1 MSLAFESI
9 APGNRFEFHPHS
21 VLDGNHGSCLEY
33 KSRPGRA
40 YLVNGRRIIAVHQHM
55 PTPLAHSHHEQLDLE
70 IGGRL
75 PLCENLQDPLL
86 GILVLRRRSL
96 RTFEPAD
103 HVFTRYSPF
112 LSCCRTIRSAPM
124 DFLSWKG
131 FNGVCEQLISAGR
144 HTWAPSRRNAFSRVK
159 SRGIF
164 LMRNPIGMSVISVPD
179 HQR

>member
-1 MSLAFESI
+1 MRCDPFRMSLAFEAI
-9 APGNRFEFHPHS
+9 APGNRFEFDPDS

-75 PLCENLQDPLL
+75 PLSENLQYPLL

-103 HVFTRYSPF
+103 HVLHRYSP
-112 LSCCRTIRSAPM
+112 LLCLCHR
-124 DFLSWKG
+124 
-131 FNGVCEQLISAGR
+131 NGSRLNGQLVCLF
-144 HTWAPSRRNAFSRVK
+144 WMYKN
-159 SRGIF
+159 
-164 LMRNPIGMSVISVPD
+164 
-179 HQR
+179 

>member
-9 APGNRFEFHPHS
+9 APGNRFEFDPDS

-55 PTPLAHSHHEQLDLE
+55 PTHPAHPHHEQLDLE

-75 PLCENLQDPLL
+75 PLSENLQYPLL
-86 GILVLRRRSL
+86 GILVFRRRSL

-103 HVFTRYSPF
+103 HVLHRYSPLF
-112 LSCCRTIRSAPM
+112 ELMSSERIRLNGLTIQA
-124 DFLSWKG
+124 
-131 FNGVCEQLISAGR
+131 Q
-144 HTWAPSRRNAFSRVK
+144 RRRP
-159 SRGIF
+159 RGPPPF
-164 LMRNPIGMSVISVPD
+164 
-179 HQR
+179 